1 MSLEKNKTKKIENLQ
16 QEIAEK
22 VVEGIKLAGKSKK
35 EWIRAILV
43 KKNDKPLSGKYT
55 FITKKPVVVEYILGC
70 NKVDFLMSSLLEL
83 TQKNELNAS
92 VYPDKSIKFS

>member
-1 MSLEKNKTKKIENLQ
+1 MKMEKNKTKEVNNLQ

-55 FITKKPVVVEYILGC
+55 FITKNPVAVEYIPGS

>member
-1 MSLEKNKTKKIENLQ
+1 MDLEKYKTKEVNNLQ
-16 QEIAEK
+16 QEIAEE
-22 VVEGIKLAGKSKK
+22 VVEEINLSGKSKK

-55 FITKKPVVVEYILGC
+55 FITKNPFAVEYIPGC

>member
-1 MSLEKNKTKKIENLQ
+1 MNFEKNKAKDVKNLQ
-16 QEIAEK
+16 KEIAEE
-22 VVEGIKLAGKSKK
+22 VVEEIKLAGKSSK

-43 KKNDKPLSGKYT
+43 KKNDRTLSGKYT
-55 FITKKPVVVEYILGC
+55 FITKNPVTVEYIPGYD
-70 NKVDFLMSSLLEL
+70 KVDFLMSSLLEL

>member
-1 MSLEKNKTKKIENLQ
+1 MEMEKYKTKEVKNLQ

-22 VVEGIKLAGKSKK
+22 VVEEIKLAGKSEK
-35 EWIRAILV
+35 EWIRAILL
-43 KKNDKPLSGKYT
+43 KKNDEPLSGKYT
-55 FITKKPVVVEYILGC
+55 FITKNPVAVEYIPGG

>member
-1 MSLEKNKTKKIENLQ
+1 MNYEKNKTKEVENLQ
-16 QEIAEK
+16 QEIAEE
-22 VVEGIKLAGKSKK
+22 VVEEIKQAGKSRN

-43 KKNDKPLSGKYT
+43 KKNDNPLSGKYT
-55 FITKKPVVVEYILGC
+55 FITKNPVTVEYIPGC
-70 NKVDFLMSSLLEL
+70 TKVDFLMFSLLEL

>member
-1 MSLEKNKTKKIENLQ
+1 MNENKNKTKEVENLQ
-16 QEIAEK
+16 QEIAEE
-22 VVEGIKLAGKSKK
+22 VVEEINQTGKSRN

-43 KKNDKPLSGKYT
+43 KKNDNPLSGKYT
-55 FITKKPVVVEYILGC
+55 FITKNPVTVEYIPRC
-70 NKVDFLMSSLLEL
+70 TKVDFLMSSLLEL

>member
-1 MSLEKNKTKKIENLQ
+1 MEIEKNKTKEVENLKK
-16 QEIAEK
+16 EIAEK
-22 VVEGIKLAGKSKK
+22 VVEEIKLSGKSEK

-43 KKNDKPLSGKYT
+43 KKNDKYLSGKYT
-55 FITKKPVVVEYILGC
+55 FITKNPVAVEYIPES

-83 TQKNELNAS
+83 THKNELNAS

>member
-1 MSLEKNKTKKIENLQ
+1 MDLEKNKTKEVKNLQ

-55 FITKKPVVVEYILGC
+55 FITKNPGPLSDGFFWPTEGPPLWGPPGAR
-70 NKVDFLMSSLLEL
+70 FLFFPPPQTL
-83 TQKNELNAS
+83 TISNSQL
-92 VYPDKSIKFS
+92 

>member
-1 MSLEKNKTKKIENLQ
+1 MNVNKNKTKEVKNLQ
-16 QEIAEK
+16 QEIAEE
-22 VVEGIKLAGKSKK
+22 VVEEIKLTGKSKN

-43 KKNDKPLSGKYT
+43 KKNDNPSSGKYT
-55 FITKKPVVVEYILGC
+55 FITKNPVAVEYITGC
-70 NKVDFLMSSLLEL
+70 AKVDFLMSSLLEL

>member
-1 MSLEKNKTKKIENLQ
+1 MDFNNYKTKEIENLQ
-16 QEIAEK
+16 QEIAEE
-22 VVEGIKLAGKSKK
+22 VVEEIKLAGKSSK

-43 KKNDKPLSGKYT
+43 KKNDRTLSGKYT
-55 FITKKPVVVEYILGC
+55 FITKNPVVVEYIPGS

>member
-1 MSLEKNKTKKIENLQ
+1 MNLEKYKTKEVKDLQ
-16 QEIAEK
+16 QEIAEE
-22 VVEGIKLAGKSKK
+22 VVEEINLSGKSKK

-55 FITKKPVVVEYILGC
+55 FITKNPVTVEYIPGG

>member
-1 MSLEKNKTKKIENLQ
+1 MDFEKIKTKEVENLQ
-16 QEIAEK
+16 KEIAEE
-22 VVEGIKLAGKSKK
+22 VVEEINLAGKSKK

-55 FITKKPVVVEYILGC
+55 FITKNPVTVEYIPGC
-70 NKVDFLMSSLLEL
+70 KKVDFLMSSLLGL